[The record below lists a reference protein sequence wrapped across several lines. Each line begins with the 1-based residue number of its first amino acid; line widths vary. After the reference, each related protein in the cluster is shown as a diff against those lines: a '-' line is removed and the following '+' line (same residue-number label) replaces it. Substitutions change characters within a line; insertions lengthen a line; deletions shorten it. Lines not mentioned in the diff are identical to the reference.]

1 MLPASSKMALHEI
14 ETENNQSGD
23 FATNRKETFSMSITE
38 TAREFFEACE
48 TGRGWAECAQYC
60 HDGATFSCQADALAE
75 ISALEG
81 YTDWMRDLL
90 TPIPDGSYELKS
102 FSTDDERAVV
112 TSFHLFNRTQ
122 TRPRPLDPPTGK
134 SVTADYVYAMEFD
147 GDRIRHMTKI
157 WNDVQSLREL
167 GWA

>member
-1 MLPASSKMALHEI
+1 
-14 ETENNQSGD
+14 
-23 FATNRKETFSMSITE
+23 MSITE

-75 ISALEG
+75 IGTLEG
-81 YTDWMRDLL
+81 YTDWLQGLL
-90 TPIPDGSYELKS
+90 TPIPDGRYELKS
-102 FSTDDERAVV
+102 FSADEGRAVV
-112 TSFHLFNRTQ
+112 TAFAVFKGTQ
-122 TRPRPLDPPTGK
+122 TGPGPVDPPTGK
-134 SVTADYVYAMEFD
+134 SVATDYVYAMEFD

-157 WNDVQSLREL
+157 WYDVQSLREL